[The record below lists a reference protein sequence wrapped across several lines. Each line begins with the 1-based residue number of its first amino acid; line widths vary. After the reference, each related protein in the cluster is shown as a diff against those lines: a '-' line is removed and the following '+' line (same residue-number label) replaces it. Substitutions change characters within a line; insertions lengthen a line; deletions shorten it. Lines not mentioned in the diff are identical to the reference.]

1 LTASKSPALLAAAA
15 IALLSSCASR
25 PAAPRAPAVSA
36 QGAAIVPGAAAA
48 PAVVERAP
56 PAKGHLDY
64 LDASLADYRRETL
77 PNGAVLAVKRQ
88 AGRKTAAARILLARD
103 CRAANAS
110 EAGYDALA
118 LSTAA
123 RSAAGSEPGSVERAA
138 AKAGASIEL
147 RLDDCGDAALE
158 LLCPSESMASLLG
171 LVARALASPAFA
183 SEDFGPALRE
193 ARVAERREAGDPLA
207 RASSELRGEL
217 YRGRPEGLPP
227 RGTAASLAAA
237 TRDKVM
243 RYWSSHFGSG
253 RLSIV
258 VVGDFE
264 PEDFARELEL
274 PFGAIAK
281 GASLPLGG
289 EDAQGG
295 SQRSRAPMPPIHPWF
310 KALPLSGTPGQA
322 LLRGEFGAPG
332 ASSPDY
338 PAMTVALA
346 MLDDLLIE
354 VLGGGGGLGYSAWT
368 SLSAAA
374 APSASLTVY
383 RTGDPAAA
391 KAAVDGAIADI
402 ARGLCVDAT
411 SAAGGIGPIE
421 RSLEAYKS
429 RAMTSIYAKSASSE
443 GMAARIARDLASG
456 GDGTALFRMSGRI
469 AAVKA
474 EDVVRVARE
483 RLLEGP
489 SAWVALGDPELVLG
503 LSSSAFVPLR

>member
-1 LTASKSPALLAAAA
+1 VAKAALTASKSRALLAAAA

-25 PAAPRAPAVSA
+25 PAEPRAPAAST

-48 PAVVERAP
+48 PAVVKRAP

-77 PNGAVLAVKRQ
+77 PNGAALAVKRQ

-103 CRAANAS
+103 CGAANAS

-118 LSTAA
+118 LSAAA

-147 RLDDCGDAALE
+147 RLDEYGGAALE
-158 LLCPSESMASLLG
+158 LLCPSESMAGLLG

-183 SEDFGPALRE
+183 SEDFGRALRE

-243 RYWSSHFGSG
+243 RYWSSHFGPE

-258 VVGDFE
+258 VVGDFG

-274 PFGAIAK
+274 PFGAIAR
-281 GASLPLGG
+281 GALLPW
-289 EDAQGG
+289 
-295 SQRSRAPMPPIHPWF
+295 APMPSIHPWF

-322 LLRGEFGAPG
+322 LLRGEFGAPQ

-346 MLDDLLIE
+346 MLDDLLVK
-354 VLGGGGGLGYSAWT
+354 VLGGGEGLAYSAWT
-368 SLSAAA
+368 SLSAAE

-402 ARGLCVDAT
+402 ASGLCVDAT
-411 SAAGGIGPIE
+411 SATGGIGSVG

-429 RAMTSIYAKSASSE
+429 RAITSIYEKSASSE